1 MFNFVMILAF
11 FEAHCYIM
19 NEEKVKLFLA
29 KDLSERQERQTHS
42 ILHNAPTNVMVISD
56 NKLKFN
62 NKHAEK
68 LIKELQSD
76 LGIPQASDET
86 TEVKIQK
93 VLLAKIFKPV
103 IER

>member
-1 MFNFVMILAF
+1 
-11 FEAHCYIM
+11 
-19 NEEKVKLFLA
+19 
-29 KDLSERQERQTHS
+29 
-42 ILHNAPTNVMVISD
+42 VMVISD

-93 VLLAKIFKPV
+93 VLSAKIFKPI